1 MALIH
6 CPECGKEISD
16 LAPACIHCGCP
27 LDSPAAPTQTICT
40 IDGIPFDF
48 SEMLEIFHNQGRTQ
62 SVRSFNEIMAQIE
75 KKLGKDRNKQLRVYL
90 LHHITDHGTVPSQIT
105 RRQIPPQDPEDAL
118 EIGKKWMELDSS
130 GPLRCPKCGAM
141 DIRPLKGGG
150 SILWNFVGTGAPKNI
165 CGKCGHK
172 FRP

>member
-16 LAPACIHCGCP
+16 QAPACIHCGFP
-27 LDSPAAPTQTICT
+27 LSAPTAPKKQVCT

-48 SEMLEIFHNQGRTQ
+48 SEMLEIYHNQGRTQ
-62 SVRSFNEIMAQIE
+62 SVRSFNEIMEKIE
-75 KKLGKDRNKQLRVYL
+75 KQLGRDKKKQLRVYL
-90 LHHITDHGTVPSQIT
+90 LRCITDTGSVPEAIT
-105 RRQIPPQDPEDAL
+105 RKDIPPQNPDDAL
-118 EIGKKWMELDSS
+118 SIGKLWMELDSS
-130 GPLRCPKCGAM
+130 GPLRCPKCGS
-141 DIRPLKGGG
+141 DHILPLQGGG
-150 SILWNFVGTGAPKNI
+150 SIIWNFIGTGAPRNI